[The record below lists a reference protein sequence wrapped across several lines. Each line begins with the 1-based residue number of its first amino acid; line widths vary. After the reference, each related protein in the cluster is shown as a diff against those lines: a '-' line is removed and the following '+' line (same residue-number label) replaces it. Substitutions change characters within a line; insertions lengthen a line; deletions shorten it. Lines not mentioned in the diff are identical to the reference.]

1 MYKNIVVGTDG
12 SKTAEIAVRHATM
25 LAKSSDATLHIVHA
39 FQPVSVHVAAL
50 SASSGGPVIDLEPL
64 NVAINDSARLVCA
77 AAGTDAVAQG
87 IRVELHSVSDD
98 PCGALI
104 SVAEKVEADLL
115 VVGNRGMVG
124 VKRFMLGNVPN
135 KISHRS
141 PCSLLIVNTVG

>member
-64 NVAINDSARLVCA
+64 NVAINDSARMVCVLGNA
-77 AAGTDAVAQG
+77 LAQKVFPRGSALNEVVKYNG
-87 IRVELHSVSDD
+87 INYN
-98 PCGALI
+98 
-104 SVAEKVEADLL
+104 
-115 VVGNRGMVG
+115 VVGVLAAKG
-124 VKRFMLGNVPN
+124 VRV
-135 KISHRS
+135 
-141 PCSLLIVNTVG
+141 